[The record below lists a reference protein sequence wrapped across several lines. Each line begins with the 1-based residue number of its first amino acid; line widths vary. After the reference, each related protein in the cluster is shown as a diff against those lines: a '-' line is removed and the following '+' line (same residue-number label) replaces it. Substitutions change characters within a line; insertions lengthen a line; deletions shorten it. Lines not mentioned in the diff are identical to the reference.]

1 MMISIL
7 VLVLLAFSFSLVVNV
22 LSNLAR
28 IEEMKALKRE
38 LRKYEKAFASATR
51 SMEKMNSRK
60 EDEDPVLLIVK
71 EETDDLPKFGDE

>member
-7 VLVLLAFSFSLVVNV
+7 VLALLAFSFSLVVNV

-51 SMEKMNSRK
+51 
-60 EDEDPVLLIVK
+60 
-71 EETDDLPKFGDE
+71 GC

>member
-28 IEEMKALKRE
+28 IEEMRELKRE
-38 LRKYEKAFASATR
+38 LRKYEKAFVSATR
-51 SMEKMNSRK
+51 SMKKMNSRK
-60 EDEDPVLLIVK
+60 ENDDPVLLVVK

>member
-28 IEEMKALKRE
+28 IEEMRELKRE
-38 LRKYEKAFASATR
+38 LRKYEKAFSSATR
-51 SMEKMNSRK
+51 SMKKMNSRK
-60 EDEDPVLLIVK
+60 ENEDPVLLVVK